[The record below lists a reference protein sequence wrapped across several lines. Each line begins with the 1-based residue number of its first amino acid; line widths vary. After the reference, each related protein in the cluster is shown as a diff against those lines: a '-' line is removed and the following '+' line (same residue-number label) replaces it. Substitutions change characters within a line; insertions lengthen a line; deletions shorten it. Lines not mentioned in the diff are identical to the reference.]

1 VVVLA
6 DHTKWGTVGMNTI
19 TPLDEVH
26 ALVTDD
32 GVSPAAHSVMAE
44 HIPQVRIAA
53 VQTPR
58 AAQAAHTGS

>member
-1 VVVLA
+1 
-6 DHTKWGTVGMNTI
+6 MNTI